1 MRRVCRGRAAG
12 VEPGAAP
19 HSPLMPG
26 FGRLRREEVQYTRP
40 SSSRAKPEG
49 SLATPELLRRLCP
62 ADVAGVRSV
71 VNGRFGL
78 VSGLVL
84 LRVVGLVSSSGARE
98 PRPKRLTARGEGP
111 VYQGPTATIPIQAIQ
126 KIRPRL
132 RSLAV
137 RLRNRSRPTFGLN
150 CDGGVVP
157 FMPERSAG
165 RCGSTPRTST
175 RSGSRARKAAS

>member
-1 MRRVCRGRAAG
+1 
-12 VEPGAAP
+12 
-19 HSPLMPG
+19 
-26 FGRLRREEVQYTRP
+26 
-40 SSSRAKPEG
+40 
-49 SLATPELLRRLCP
+49 LATPELLRRLCP

-137 RLRNRSRPTFGLN
+137 RLRNRLSPDVRSQLRWGCSAVHAGTKRGPMREYAAYQYSVGFKGTKSRVLMAGCLNGRDSIAKYSAPTFAVAPLS
-150 CDGGVVP
+150 VH
-157 FMPERSAG
+157 A
-165 RCGSTPRTST
+165 
-175 RSGSRARKAAS
+175 